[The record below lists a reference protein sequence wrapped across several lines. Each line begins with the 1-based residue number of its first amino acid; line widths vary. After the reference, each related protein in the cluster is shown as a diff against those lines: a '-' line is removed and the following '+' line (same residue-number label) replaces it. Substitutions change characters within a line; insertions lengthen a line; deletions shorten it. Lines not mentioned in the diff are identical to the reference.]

1 MRNNGSRVI
10 KVVKADLIEQIKE
23 NKARH
28 IEQYEKAVI
37 NYKLEAAEQLD
48 ALIKKNSKGDLDLR
62 LELTTPINNSANY
75 DKIRTMFEWEI
86 ESEIELTQEEFN
98 EYVQDDNSYSR
109 NASLSNTFYNEK
121 FGG

>member
-1 MRNNGSRVI
+1 MRNNGSRIV

-37 NYKLEAAEQLD
+37 NYKLEAAEQIEE
-48 ALIKKNSKGDLDLR
+48 LIKQNSKGELTLS
-62 LELTTPINNSANY
+62 LNLTTPINNSANY
-75 DKIRTMFEWEI
+75 DKIRVMFEWEI
-86 ESEIELTQEEFN
+86 DAEIELTQEEFN
-98 EYVQDDNSYSR
+98 ECVQDDNSYSR
-109 NASLSNTFYNEK
+109 NANISNTFYSAK